1 MEGTVLFQEKQY
13 LGRNSYWISRRIVL
27 AAFCFLVYFL
37 EKEGRNAELLLIVGI
52 SIVVI
57 SLLLLFIVH
66 FKTSIYPDSVELDG
80 LWSARKVKISLDSIV
95 SAEKINY
102 SRFLLNNPVYNL
114 HKKGTI
120 RFYTRGKEAV
130 KLTDKDGLQYIIGSQ
145 LAPQLLAAI
154 NRAMATSGGA
164 DS

>member
-1 MEGTVLFQEKQY
+1 MEETVLFREKQY
-13 LGRNSYWISRRIVL
+13 LGRNSYWISRRLVL

-52 SIVVI
+52 SIVSI
-57 SLLLLFIVH
+57 SVLLLFIIH
-66 FKTSIYPDSVELDG
+66 FKTSVYPDSIELDG
-80 LWSARKVKISLDSIV
+80 LWSARKVKVRIDAIAK
-95 SAEKINY
+95 AEKINY

-130 KLTDKDGLQYIIGSQ
+130 RLTDKDGLEYIIGSQ
-145 LAPQLLAAI
+145 LADGLLAAI
-154 NRAMATSGGA
+154 KKAMAKPA
-164 DS
+164 R

>member
-1 MEGTVLFQEKQY
+1 MEETVLFREKQY
-13 LGRNSYWISRRIVL
+13 LGRNGYWISRRLVL

-52 SIVVI
+52 SIVIV
-57 SLLLLFIVH
+57 SVLLLFIIH
-66 FKTSIYPDSVELDG
+66 FKTSVYPDSIELDG
-80 LWSARKVKISLDSIV
+80 LWSARKVKISLDSIASV
-95 SAEKINY
+95 EKINY

-130 KLTDKDGLQYIIGSQ
+130 KLTDKDGLEYIIGSQ
-145 LAPQLLAAI
+145 LAGELLAAVKK
-154 NRAMATSGGA
+154 AMVR
-164 DS
+164 